1 MYNEYKHT
9 TMKVIMSATEYS
21 ELNQA
26 VENFSLTLEKRIDY
40 DKLTFLYM
48 SLPFVM
54 TGHFFSALLF
64 SALQY
69 LVVDNYSIIIWLT
82 LSVIVI
88 LWRLYHYL
96 QFKALTEAVKLKTSK
111 IWLHHYYIDVIASGA
126 IWGASALL
134 LFPDDDF
141 MGQIFVVIFLFS
153 ISFATISSLAS
164 KFNLLLLYI
173 GVTFIPLLFRLMT
186 MKEPYAFTMIMIVL
200 SLISLLFFVSKIFGS
215 IINNSLTN
223 HQYFV
228 QIQHEHNTLKERFFS
243 LFDRAPVGIFYY
255 DEDLLLLDANTRF
268 IKLHDIDKAALIQQD
283 LHQLDNKEVI
293 DQLNTVFDDSTG
305 HYRGTFTPLQS
316 DYTLYVEF
324 STVPLMDSSGN
335 VSGGICILED
345 ITEEVNAKDEMIRQA
360 YYDILTNIPNRTLFM
375 DRLGR
380 ALRTAKERQTK
391 GAVIYIDIDNFKS
404 FNDTLGHQNGDI
416 LLKQIANRIGDLGRR
431 EYTVARLSGDD
442 FVILITDLPYKM
454 ESASE
459 LVMLIAR
466 SYKDQFLQPFVIGST
481 EYHLSV
487 SMGISFFPNSNESAY
502 DILKRAEMAMYH
514 AKKLGRNRIELH
526 RESMDEEISVIL
538 DIENKLRAA
547 IKQDEFELFFQPQ
560 VDIVTDTIVS
570 AEVLIRWRRPD
581 GNYVMPST
589 FIPIAETSGL
599 ILPISE
605 WILEASIL
613 QMLAWKERSDPLK
626 IERIAI
632 NISAIHFAQI
642 DFVAQIRSIVEKH
655 GIDPA
660 YLELE
665 LTEGVALY
673 NIEETIQKIEELKK
687 LGFTFALD
695 DFGTGYS
702 SLAYLKRLPI
712 DYVKIDQS
720 FIYDMM
726 DDKENRMITDTI
738 VSVAQNFR
746 LKVIAEGVE
755 NAEQLEHLESIGCNI
770 YQGFL
775 RSRPVSAEAFEALV
789 IEKNRMLEQE
799 LSDISVDS

>member
-1 MYNEYKHT
+1 MNK
-9 TMKVIMSATEYS
+9 SEYS

-26 VENFSLTLEKRIDY
+26 VEDFSLTLEQRIDY

-48 SLPFVM
+48 SLPFVI
-54 TGHFFSALLF
+54 TGYFFSSLLF
-64 SALQY
+64 AALQY
-69 LVVDNYSIIIWLT
+69 QVVDSSSIVVWLT
-82 LSVIVI
+82 LSTVVI

-96 QFKALTEAVKLKTSK
+96 KFKNLQEIYKLKEAR
-111 IWLHHYYIDVIASGA
+111 IWLHHYYIDVITTGA
-126 IWGASALL
+126 IWGSSALL
-134 LFPDDDF
+134 LFPKDDF
-141 MGQIFVVIFLFS
+141 MGQIIVMIFIFA

-173 GVTFIPLLFRLMT
+173 SVTFAPLIFRLIIMD
-186 MKEPYAFTMIMIVL
+186 EPYAFNLIMIVL
-200 SLISLLFFVSKIFGS
+200 SLITLLFFVAKVFGS
-215 IINNSLTN
+215 IINNSLSN

-255 DEDLLLLDANTRF
+255 DEELLLLDANARF
-268 IKLHDIDKAALIQQD
+268 IKLHDIDKPTLMQQD
-283 LHQLDNKEVI
+283 LHQLKNQEII
-293 DQLNTVFDDSTG
+293 DQLNTVFKEDTG
-305 HYRGTFTPLQS
+305 HYRGPFTPLES
-316 DYTLYVEF
+316 DYKLYVEF
-324 STVPLMDSSGN
+324 STVPLMDGSGK

-375 DRLGR
+375 DRLER
-380 ALRTAKERQTK
+380 ALMTSRDKYTK

-431 EYTVARLSGDD
+431 ENTVARLSGDD
-442 FVILITDLPYKM
+442 FVILVTDLPYKM
-454 ESASE
+454 ESAIE

-466 SYKDQFLQPFVIGST
+466 SYKDQFLHSFSIGSK
-481 EYHLSV
+481 EYHISASL
-487 SMGISFFPNSNESAY
+487 GISFFPEGKESAY
-502 DILKRAEMAMYH
+502 DVLKRAETAMYH

-526 RESMDEEISVIL
+526 SESMDKEISDIL
-538 DIENKLRAA
+538 DIENRLRAA
-547 IKQDEFELFFQPQ
+547 IKQNEFELFFQPQ
-560 VDIVTDTIVS
+560 VDIANDTIVS
-570 AEVLIRWRRPD
+570 AEVLIRWRD
-581 GNYVMPST
+581 QNGGYIMPTT

-605 WILEASIL
+605 WIFEASII
-613 QMLAWKERSDPLK
+613 QMLEWKERDDPLK

-642 DFVAQIRSIVEKH
+642 NFVAQITSIIEKH
-655 GIDPA
+655 GINPA

-673 NIEETIQKIEELKK
+673 SIEETIQKIEDLKK
-687 LGFTFALD
+687 LGITFALD

-720 FIYDMM
+720 FISDMM
-726 DDKENRMITDTI
+726 NDKDDKMITNTI
-738 VSVAQNFR
+738 VSVAQNFN

-755 NAEQLEHLESIGCNI
+755 DIKQLEHLKSIGCTI

-775 RSRPVSAEAFEALV
+775 QSKPVSAKEFEALV
-789 IEKNRMLEQE
+789 IEKSR
-799 LSDISVDS
+799 